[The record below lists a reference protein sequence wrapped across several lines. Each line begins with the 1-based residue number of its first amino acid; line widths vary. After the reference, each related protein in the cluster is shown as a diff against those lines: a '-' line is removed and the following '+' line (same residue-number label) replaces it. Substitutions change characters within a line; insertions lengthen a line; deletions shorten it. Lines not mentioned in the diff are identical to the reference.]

1 MTISLLAVAI
11 LPLLLFG
18 IIFSSILN
26 GHLSE
31 DLSSLSRSAL
41 HAASSEVSSRCTEG
55 ARRVLPTVI
64 LLSAG
69 ERDPGKLGAIL
80 EAFATPRPEY
90 AALLILDAAGRIE
103 ARYPETAGQ
112 PGATY
117 RLHEEPVH
125 GDVSFSSPFPSS
137 EGGRP
142 VIEAVYTGAERSV
155 VSLMDLGWFS
165 SKLLMIADFPDDRL
179 GVVDADGRYLMC
191 SDPSRVFGGEAIPGE
206 VLKGGLV
213 TLSEAGRGYYVSS
226 VAVPGSGWS
235 AVYYRDRAHSEAPLR
250 SFIFRL
256 GILLGFAIL
265 FALLLAILARRS
277 IASPLSL
284 LMSRIGTMAE
294 GNYGERISG
303 RFAPEFQ
310 EIGEAFNTMAASIE
324 RRDRELL
331 EDVAERKLANEKAE
345 AALAE
350 KTLLL
355 REVYHRV
362 KNNLQIISSLLNMQ
376 AESSQDPAVIAALR
390 AGQDRV
396 ITMSL
401 AHELVYQMEDLSSI
415 NLEDYAT
422 RLLAYLADA
431 YGIGRERLGLSLAAL
446 SLDLERALPV
456 GLVLTELVS
465 NACKYGCKGRAE
477 CALRVA
483 LAPVDGRPGMAEL
496 IVEDEGPGLP
506 AGFEAVEGR
515 SLGVSIVLAL
525 ARQLHG
531 SVSWGSPDS
540 GRGTRVSF
548 RFPLAVSGAGA

>member
-1 MTISLLAVAI
+1 
-11 LPLLLFG
+11 
-18 IIFSSILN
+18 
-26 GHLSE
+26 
-31 DLSSLSRSAL
+31 
-41 HAASSEVSSRCTEG
+41 
-55 ARRVLPTVI
+55 
-64 LLSAG
+64 
-69 ERDPGKLGAIL
+69 
-80 EAFATPRPEY
+80 
-90 AALLILDAAGRIE
+90 
-103 ARYPETAGQ
+103 
-112 PGATY
+112 
-117 RLHEEPVH
+117 
-125 GDVSFSSPFPSS
+125 
-137 EGGRP
+137 
-142 VIEAVYTGAERSV
+142 
-155 VSLMDLGWFS
+155 
-165 SKLLMIADFPDDRL
+165 
-179 GVVDADGRYLMC
+179 
-191 SDPSRVFGGEAIPGE
+191 
-206 VLKGGLV
+206 
-213 TLSEAGRGYYVSS
+213 
-226 VAVPGSGWS
+226 
-235 AVYYRDRAHSEAPLR
+235 
-250 SFIFRL
+250 
-256 GILLGFAIL
+256 
-265 FALLLAILARRS
+265 
-277 IASPLSL
+277 
-284 LMSRIGTMAE
+284 
-294 GNYGERISG
+294 
-303 RFAPEFQ
+303 
-310 EIGEAFNTMAASIE
+310 
-324 RRDRELL
+324 
-331 EDVAERKLANEKAE
+331 
-345 AALAE
+345 
-350 KTLLL
+350 
-355 REVYHRV
+355 
-362 KNNLQIISSLLNMQ
+362 MQ